1 MPYRSRYRH
10 SHHPSRARQH
20 ILEAKNLR
28 QKYGGA
34 FDQVKAQF
42 LGLERQRMNAL
53 LDSYGA
59 TYGRNAQQYAYG
71 AIAKWS
77 SGEVTM
83 AGQTM
88 TRLFDLLP
96 RFMEHEEKLAL
107 IKTLRQQALHRLRRQ
122 QVTLK
127 IDDRRDLIHVARQV
141 MGMVARVGEIQIPP
155 DFVEIQGWIS
165 IGDAQVLNNMAR
177 DMERFVAVQ
186 RLADLLVQ
194 LGTIS
199 RLRPLAQSGLH
210 IKVETHFEIPTASV
224 DIRFGKGFWRDEEI
238 EPMADGTPGESDQDF
253 LVRLQELAL
262 REEHQDGA
270 MTYIEYVMKTLTP
283 REQEQLRA
291 LAAAEGLRTDIL
303 LQELK
308 IKTIAARG
316 DIDATIATAE
326 RLKQTGQNSKI
337 TSEHATASGTTKI
350 EIENKKRPCY
360 IATACY
366 GDAEHPDV
374 VALRHF
380 RDGTLRLSAVGRAF
394 IWAYEL
400 LSPPLAASLRQRQW
414 VGSKVRHVVL
424 EPLVRRIITQVG
436 TERE

>member
-1 MPYRSRYRH
+1 MPYRSRYRR
-10 SHHPSRARQH
+10 SHHPSRAEQH
-20 ILEAKNLR
+20 ILEAQSLH

-34 FDQVKAQF
+34 FDQVKGQF
-42 LGLERQRMNAL
+42 LSLDGQRMHSL
-53 LDSYGA
+53 LDAYGER
-59 TYGRNAQQYAYG
+59 YGPSARAYAYSSL
-71 AIAKWS
+71 AKWR
-77 SGEVTM
+77 SGQVTM

-96 RFMEHEEKLAL
+96 RFMENEEKLAL
-107 IKTLRQQALHRLRRQ
+107 IRTLRAQALRRLHRNQIRLR
-122 QVTLK
+122 
-127 IDDRRDLIHVARQV
+127 IDDRRSLVHVAQQV
-141 MGMVARVGEIQIPP
+141 MGMVARVGQIEIPP
-155 DFVEIQGWIS
+155 DFVEVQGWMTQ
-165 IGDAQVLNNMAR
+165 GDAQALNGMAR

-186 RLADLLVQ
+186 RLADLLIQ

-224 DIRFGKGFWRDEEI
+224 DIRFGRGFWRDEEI

-253 LVRLQELAL
+253 LGRLQELAL
-262 REEHQDGA
+262 RQEHQDGA
-270 MTYIEYVMKTLTP
+270 LTYIEYVMKTLTP

-303 LQELK
+303 LQELR

-326 RLKQTGQNSKI
+326 RLKQAGQNSKI
-337 TSEHATASGTTKI
+337 TSEHATASGTTRI

-360 IATACY
+360 VATACY

-380 RDGTLRLSAVGRAF
+380 RDETLRRSVAGRAF
-394 IWAYEL
+394 IWTYEL
-400 LSPPLAASLRQRQW
+400 LSPPLAMRLGPRQW
-414 VGSKVRHVVL
+414 VGGAVRRVVL
-424 EPLVRRIITQVG
+424 EPLVRLLNRVQDHG
-436 TERE
+436 R